1 MYGKHLYLLSHP
13 VGLQLSYTAPSVL
26 SSCPCQLTEHENQ
39 LAWAFPETD
48 SHVIERWTLTALPCR
63 IFSYTV
69 NKKEGDLGF
78 GSSLSETSLLLCIFC
93 CPLPCLDCRKSV
105 SVKSK

>member
-39 LAWAFPETD
+39 LAWASPETD

-69 NKKEGDLGF
+69 NKKKEIWGLGVAF
-78 GSSLSETSLLLCIFC
+78 LRHHC
-93 CPLPCLDCRKSV
+93 CCVYSAVPYPALTVGKV
-105 SVKSK
+105 YQ